1 MRITN
6 ILSTLALGVLVAAPA
21 GSQSTRDAELAA
33 ANADLNA
40 TYRGLMRRLT
50 PVDQTGLRN
59 AQRVWITFRDADCRV
74 GWTDKRDCLVART
87 NERELQLRQSTFFDA
102 RGESIHLPAPG

>member
-1 MRITN
+1 MENTRI
-6 ILSTLALGVLVAAPA
+6 LLALAFGIMAAAPA
-21 GSQSTRDAELAA
+21 ESQNTRDAELAA

-50 PVDQTGLRN
+50 PADQTALRN

-87 NERELQLRQSTFFDA
+87 NERELQLRQSTYFDA